1 MSPSRRPA
9 WLDSMT
15 NVLPDLSDRRRFG
28 LLAGVRV
35 LDLTSSLAGPYATL
49 LLADMGAEV
58 VKIERAGAGDDAR
71 QWGPPFLDGLSLWY
85 ASVNR
90 NKASVTLDYAS
101 AAGKAVLDRLVQQA
115 DVVVTNLR
123 PVVQEKL
130 GIDHRSLQAI
140 RPDLVY
146 CSITGFGLTGRRR
159 DLASYDLIAEGQSG
173 VMDLTGEPDSPPQK
187 VGTPAADL
195 LAGMDGAFA
204 VVAALFDRQR
214 TGHGH
219 VIDVSL
225 VESMTRFL
233 TPRVVSYLGS
243 GEVPRRSGG
252 RDSVIAVY
260 QAFDTADDPIT
271 LGLANDR
278 TFQRFCQVSGR
289 PEWADDPA
297 YADNRARRE
306 RRPELVSR
314 IQEVLR
320 TRTRAEWLEA
330 FAAAGVP
337 AGPINTVA
345 DLAEDEDLLERGML
359 FSIPVDGAS
368 PIPQVGTGWQLDG
381 APNGGATAPRPLG
394 ADTDDVLQRWA
405 GITAADIV
413 ELRRSGVV

>member
-1 MSPSRRPA
+1 MPTP
-9 WLDSMT
+9 
-15 NVLPDLSDRRRFG
+15 VLPHLSDRPRFS

-58 VKIERAGAGDDAR
+58 VKIERPGTGDDAR

-90 NKASVTLDYAS
+90 NKASVTLDYATPD
-101 AAGKAVLDRLVQQA
+101 GKAVLDRLVEQA

-123 PVVQEKL
+123 PAVQEKL
-130 GIDHRSLQAI
+130 GVDHRSLQTI
-140 RPDLVY
+140 SPDLVY

-159 DLASYDLIAEGQSG
+159 DLASYDLIAEGHSG

-204 VVAALFDRQR
+204 VVSALFDRER
-214 TGHGH
+214 TGQGH
-219 VIDVSL
+219 VVDVSL

-233 TPRVVSYLGS
+233 TPRIVSYLGS
-243 GEVPRRSGG
+243 GEVPHRSGG

-278 TFQRFCQVSGR
+278 TFQRFCQVAGR

-297 YADNRARRE
+297 YGDNQARRE
-306 RRPELVSR
+306 RRPELVAR

-345 DLAEDEDLLERGML
+345 DLARDEEMLHRGML
-359 FSIPVDGAS
+359 FSIPAEGATA
-368 PIPQVGTGWQLDG
+368 IPQVGTGWHLDG

-405 GITAADIV
+405 GLVPAEIAA
-413 ELRRSGVV
+413 LRAAGVV

>member
-1 MSPSRRPA
+1 MATP
-9 WLDSMT
+9 
-15 NVLPDLSDRRRFG
+15 VLPDLSDRPRFS

-58 VKIERAGAGDDAR
+58 VKIERPGTGDDAR
-71 QWGPPFLDGLSLWY
+71 QWGPPFLDGRSLWY

-90 NKASVTLDYAS
+90 NKASVTLDYAT
-101 AAGKAVLDRLVQQA
+101 ADGKAVLDRLVEQA

-123 PVVQEKL
+123 PAVQEKL
-130 GIDHRSLQAI
+130 SVDHRSLQAI

-159 DLASYDLIAEGQSG
+159 DLASYDLIAEGHSG

-214 TGHGH
+214 TGQGH
-219 VIDVSL
+219 VVDVSL

-278 TFQRFCQVSGR
+278 TFQRFCQAAGR

-297 YADNRARRE
+297 YANNQARRE
-306 RRPELVSR
+306 RRPELVAR

-337 AGPINTVA
+337 AGPINTLA
-345 DLAEDEDLLERGML
+345 DLARDDELLDRGTL
-359 FSIPVDGAS
+359 FSIPVGGAT
-368 PIPQVGTGWQLDG
+368 PIPQVGTGWHLDG

-405 GITAADIV
+405 GLAPAEIADLRRADIV
-413 ELRRSGVV
+413 

>member
-1 MSPSRRPA
+1 MPSGRYPA
-9 WLDSMT
+9 WLDTMT
-15 NVLPDLSDRRRFG
+15 TVLPDLSDRPRFG

-58 VKIERAGAGDDAR
+58 VKIERPGIGDDAR

-90 NKASVTLDYAS
+90 NKASVTLDYA
-101 AAGKAVLDRLVQQA
+101 APDGKAVLDRMVA
-115 DVVVTNLR
+115 EVDVVVTNLR
-123 PVVQEKL
+123 PPVQEKL
-130 GIDHRSLQAI
+130 GVDHRSLQAL
-140 RPDLVY
+140 RWDLVH

-159 DLASYDLIAEGQSG
+159 DLASYDLIAEGYSG
-173 VMDLTGEPDSPPQK
+173 VMDLTGEPESPPQK

-214 TGHGH
+214 TGQGH

-233 TPRVVSYLGS
+233 SPRIVPYLGS

-260 QAFDTADDPIT
+260 QAFDTADHPIT

-278 TFQRFCQVSGR
+278 TFSRFCQVTGR
-289 PEWADDPA
+289 SDWLDDPGH
-297 YADNRARRE
+297 ADNQVRRQ
-306 RRPELVSR
+306 RRSDLVAR

-320 TRTRAEWLEA
+320 TRSRAEWLEA

-345 DLAEDEDLLERGML
+345 DVAVDDGLLERGML
-359 FSIPVDGAS
+359 FSLRVDAGPS
-368 PIPQVGTGWQLDG
+368 IPQVGTGWHLDG
-381 APNGGATAPRPLG
+381 APNGGASAPRPLG
-394 ADTDDVLQRWA
+394 ADSDDVLHRWA
-405 GITAADIV
+405 GLAPAEIAGLRAA
-413 ELRRSGVV
+413 GVV

>member
-1 MSPSRRPA
+1 M
-9 WLDSMT
+9 
-15 NVLPDLSDRRRFG
+15 
-28 LLAGVRV
+28 
-35 LDLTSSLAGPYATL
+35 
-49 LLADMGAEV
+49 
-58 VKIERAGAGDDAR
+58 
-71 QWGPPFLDGLSLWY
+71 
-85 ASVNR
+85 
-90 NKASVTLDYAS
+90 
-101 AAGKAVLDRLVQQA
+101 
-115 DVVVTNLR
+115 
-123 PVVQEKL
+123 
-130 GIDHRSLQAI
+130 
-140 RPDLVY
+140 Y

-159 DLASYDLIAEGQSG
+159 DLASYDLIAEGHSG

-204 VVAALFDRQR
+204 VVTALFDRQR
-214 TGHGH
+214 SGQGH
-219 VIDVSL
+219 VVDVSL

-243 GEVPRRSGG
+243 GELPRRSGG

-278 TFQRFCQVSGR
+278 TFQRFCQVAGR

-297 YADNRARRE
+297 YDHNQARRE
-306 RRPELVSR
+306 RRPELVAR

-345 DLAEDEDLLERGML
+345 DLARDDELLDRGML

-368 PIPQVGTGWQLDG
+368 PVPQVGTGFQLDG

-394 ADTDDVLQRWA
+394 ADTDDVLQGWA
-405 GITAADIV
+405 GLGPAEIEALRTA
-413 ELRRSGVV
+413 GVV

>member
-1 MSPSRRPA
+1 
-9 WLDSMT
+9 MT
-15 NVLPDLSDRRRFG
+15 TPVLPHLSDRPRFG

-58 VKIERAGAGDDAR
+58 AKIERPGVGDDAR

-90 NKASVTLDYAS
+90 NKASVTLDYA
-101 AAGKAVLDRLVQQA
+101 ALDGKAVLDRMVAQV

-123 PVVQEKL
+123 PSVQEKL
-130 GIDHRSLQAI
+130 GVDHSSLQAI
-140 RPDLVY
+140 RPDLIH

-159 DLASYDLIAEGQSG
+159 DLASYDLIAEGYSG
-173 VMDLTGEPDSPPQK
+173 VMDLTGEPESPPQK

-214 TGHGH
+214 TGRGH
-219 VIDVSL
+219 VVDVSL

-233 TPRVVSYLGS
+233 SPRIVPYLGS
-243 GEVPRRSGG
+243 GEVPHRSGG

-260 QAFDTADDPIT
+260 QAFDTADHPIT

-278 TFQRFCQVSGR
+278 TFSRFCQVAGR
-289 PEWADDPA
+289 TEWLDDPA

-306 RRPELVSR
+306 RRPELVAR

-345 DLAEDEDLLERGML
+345 DVAVDDGLLERGLL
-359 FSIPVDGAS
+359 FSLPVEGGS
-368 PIPQVGTGWQLDG
+368 PVPQVGTGWLLDG
-381 APNGGATAPRPLG
+381 APNGGASPPRPLG
-394 ADTDDVLQRWA
+394 ADGDEVLHRWA
-405 GITAADIV
+405 GLAPGEIGD
-413 ELRRSGVV
+413 LRRAGVV